1 MIDMTLLSNLTIILD
16 TSLESFVVY
25 ENDKCNKNLNINYYV
40 YAKNFMIS
48 WKREIKFAPVY
59 ATRPNSCIL

>member
-40 YAKNFMIS
+40 YAKGFMIS
-48 WKREIKFAPVY
+48 
-59 ATRPNSCIL
+59 